1 MNILYRTLQTKFN
14 DEMSGIRLQV
24 RMKSD
29 EAERVRNLYEENLI
43 QLKEAR
49 LENEQLKDRQD
60 VIKSEYYKME
70 SVVRTQGADVKAE
83 LEMRKERLKNY
94 ESIEKELDRAIMN
107 VAEDDSKHRDKLI
120 DDEVGNVLLNTIHS
134 APTTTKRRI
143 Q

>member
-49 LENEQLKDRQD
+49 LENEQLKDRQE

-83 LEMRKERLKNY
+83 LEMCKERLKNY

-107 VAEDDSKHRDKLI
+107 VAEDDSKNRDKFI

-143 Q
+143 